1 MYFTKLTETKLS
13 NLLKLKVGSFV
24 NNLTLSLTSEVRTA
38 DVLLTDINLKLQ
50 ISVCVKRIP
59 IIIKAKA
66 VPQHSPEELWGEEV

>member
-1 MYFTKLTETKLS
+1 LYFTKLTETKLS